1 MASSSWRAGCA
12 SAWWAGY
19 CAKLFPMDWLLTPG
33 PVRLH
38 PKALQALARP
48 QLHHRTEPARELF
61 LKARTLLQE
70 AFRTQ
75 GEVLILTGSGTLAM
89 EALVLNLF
97 APGERVLVPVYGKFS
112 ERFAEI
118 AESAGLEVDRLEL
131 PYGQVPAPER
141 VARPGYRGLLLVH
154 SETSTGALADLPAL
168 ARAFKE
174 ANPEGLVGADMVT
187 SLLVREVALEAWG
200 VDAAA
205 SGSQKGLMCPPGLG
219 FVALSPRALERL
231 RPRGYYLDLTR
242 ELKAQ
247 REGESAWTP
256 AINLVGA
263 VAAVLE
269 EVLPRLEAHLALK
282 AWQNDLLYQVG
293 EELGLLAVPEARSP
307 AVAAFH
313 LPEGVPYK
321 AVKEAFARRHA
332 VIAGGQGPLKGKIFR
347 LSLMGHYDR
356 YEALGVAALF
366 KEAFADILP
375 PS

>member
-1 MASSSWRAGCA
+1 ME
-12 SAWWAGY
+12 
-19 CAKLFPMDWLLTPG
+19 WLLTPG

-38 PKALQALARP
+38 PKALEALSRT

-61 LKARTLLQE
+61 LKARTLLQQ
-70 AFRTQ
+70 AFQTQ
-75 GEVLILTGSGTLAM
+75 GEVLLLTGSGTLAM

-118 AESAGLEVDRLEL
+118 AESAGLQVDRLLL
-131 PYGQVPAPER
+131 PYGEVPGPEG

-154 SETSTGALADLPAL
+154 SETSTGALVDLPAL
-168 ARAFKE
+168 AKAFRE

-200 VDAAA
+200 VDAAV

-219 FVALSPRALERL
+219 FVALGPRALERL
-231 RPRGYYLDLTR
+231 RPRGYYLNLAR

-269 EVLPRLEAHLALK
+269 EVLPKLPEHLALK
-282 AWQNDLLYQVG
+282 AWQNDLLYRVG
-293 EELGLLAVPEARSP
+293 AELGLRPVPKVPSP
-307 AVAAFH
+307 AVAAFY
-313 LPEGVPYK
+313 LPQGVPYR
-321 AVKEAFARRHA
+321 AVKEAFARRQA

-347 LSLMGHYDR
+347 LSLMGAYDR

-366 KEAFADILP
+366 REALNDILP
-375 PS
+375 AS

>member
-1 MASSSWRAGCA
+1 MN
-12 SAWWAGY
+12 
-19 CAKLFPMDWLLTPG
+19 WLLTPG

-38 PKALQALARP
+38 AKAREALSRP
-48 QLHHRTEPARELF
+48 QLHHRTEPAREVF
-61 LKARTLLQE
+61 RKARALLQE
-70 AFRTQ
+70 AFRTE

-118 AESAGLEVDRLEL
+118 GESGGLKVERLEV
-131 PYGQVPAPER
+131 PYGKVPTPEM
-141 VARPGYRGLLLVH
+141 VARPGYAGLLLVH
-154 SETSTGALADLPAL
+154 SETSTGALVDLPAL
-168 ARAFKE
+168 AQAFRE

-187 SLLVREVALEAWG
+187 SLLVTEVALEAFG

-219 FVALSPRALERL
+219 FVALGPRALERL
-231 RPRGYYLDLTR
+231 RPRGYYLDLAR

-269 EVLPRLEAHLALK
+269 EVLPRLPEHLALK
-282 AWQNDLLYQVG
+282 AWQNDLLYRVG
-293 EELGLLAVPEARSP
+293 AELGLSPVPEARSP

-313 LPEGVPYK
+313 LPEGVPYG
-321 AVKEAFARRHA
+321 AVKEAFAKRGA
-332 VIAGGQGPLKGKIFR
+332 VIAGGQGPLKGRIFR
-347 LSLMGHYDR
+347 LSLMGHYSR
-356 YEALGVAALF
+356 YDTFGVAALF
-366 KEAFADILP
+366 REAFADILP
-375 PS
+375 AS

>member
-1 MASSSWRAGCA
+1 ME
-12 SAWWAGY
+12 
-19 CAKLFPMDWLLTPG
+19 WLLTPG

-38 PKALQALARP
+38 PKALEALAQP
-48 QLHHRTEPARELF
+48 QLHHRTEPARALF
-61 LKARTLLQE
+61 LEARSLLKKAFGTE
-70 AFRTQ
+70 

-89 EALVLNLF
+89 EALVQNLF

-112 ERFAEI
+112 ERFYEI
-118 AESAGLEVDRLEL
+118 ALAAGLEAERLDF
-131 PYGQVPAPER
+131 PYGRVPRPED
-141 VARPGYRGLLLVH
+141 VARKGFQGLLLVH
-154 SETSTGALADLPAL
+154 SETSTGALVDLPAL

-174 ANPEGLVGADMVT
+174 ANPEGLVGVDMVT
-187 SLLVREVALEAWG
+187 SLLVREVALEAYG
-200 VDAAA
+200 VDAAL

-231 RPRGYYLDLTR
+231 RPRGYYLDLAR

-263 VAAVLE
+263 VRAVLE
-269 EVLPRLEAHLALK
+269 AVLPDLEAHLALK
-282 AWQNDLLYQVG
+282 AWQNALLYQVG
-293 EELGLLAVPEARSP
+293 EALGLRPVPEVRSP
-307 AVAAFH
+307 AVAAFY
-313 LPEGVPYK
+313 LPEGVPYR
-321 AVKEAFARRHA
+321 AVKEAFARRKA

-347 LSLMGHYDR
+347 LSLMGAYDR

-366 KEAFADILP
+366 REAFADILP